1 MLTPSF
7 PTLRRPL
14 GSPVC
19 LARFP
24 AAQLWLEDHLRSPTL
39 PLLKLPSTPRLR
51 RDKTARQESYD
62 VTSRR
67 RCEPITH
74 FCSTRERIRLRF
86 GCSHYASGTTET
98 QPV

>member
-14 GSPVC
+14 GPPVC
-19 LARFP
+19 LARFS
-24 AAQLWLEDHLRSPTL
+24 AAQLWLEDHLLSPTL

-67 RCEPITH
+67 RCEPITP